1 MFCEGNCNQ
10 AAAEME
16 PEGLF
21 LSGQDA
27 KALLKNF
34 PVHSAALASN
44 GVTAVAEYLAPA
56 VAVNNAR
63 ITPVGC

>member
-1 MFCEGNCNQ
+1 MRLSREKVPLIAPVG
-10 AAAEME
+10 AA
-16 PEGLF
+16 
-21 LSGQDA
+21 
-27 KALLKNF
+27 ALLKNF